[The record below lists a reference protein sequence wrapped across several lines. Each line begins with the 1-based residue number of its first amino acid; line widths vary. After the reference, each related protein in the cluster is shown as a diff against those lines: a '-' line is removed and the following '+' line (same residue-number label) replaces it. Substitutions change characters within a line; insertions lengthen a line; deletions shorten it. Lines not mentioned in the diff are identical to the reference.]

1 MNVPDNNRGITD
13 ARASS
18 VAAMIEMA
26 RQQQSPL
33 RRAQILAEAQPHLG
47 WALRSAVAECLD
59 SKHSWAE
66 IGTALSMPRE
76 TVYRQY
82 TAQGP
87 VVTARAIHSPKGT
100 SQVTNPD
107 AAEAIYAFQT
117 EDGHWWGPYDSLPEG
132 QYVTAA
138 LPFDPDPSTRNR
150 FAHQVLRVRIGQRD
164 DVSPHAAQVQL
175 ADGRPWR
182 ARVTNEIINLL
193 FEDGQTPT
201 RRAVKDLYYATSG
214 NPRIDPAFQH
224 AVNRAADAMGMTSSD
239 TALFTAVQAVIDTAP
254 DDRNLSG
261 PAGPALRRLKAV
273 LDEYQRWTQA
283 GQTP

>member
-1 MNVPDNNRGITD
+1 VTEAGNRGITD

-47 WALRSAVAECLD
+47 WALRSAVAECID
-59 SKHSWAE
+59 SKHTWAE
-66 IGTALSMPRE
+66 IGDAVGMPRE

-82 TAQGP
+82 MSQGP
-87 VVTARAIHSPKGT
+87 VVTARAVQSPKGQMV
-100 SQVTNPD
+100 SNPD

-117 EDGHWWGPYDSLPEG
+117 DDGHWWGPYDALPEG

-138 LPFDPDPSTRNR
+138 LPFDPDPRTQNR
-150 FAHQVLRVRIGQRD
+150 FAKQVLRVRIGQRD
-164 DVSPHAAQVQL
+164 DVSPHAAQVHL

-182 ARVTNEIINLL
+182 ARVTTEIINLL

-201 RRAVKDLYYATSG
+201 RRAVRDLYYATSG
-214 NPRIDPAFQH
+214 SPSVDPKFQQV
-224 AVNRAADAMGMTSSD
+224 VNRAADAMGMTTSD
-239 TALFTAVQAVIDTAP
+239 QAFFAAVRAVIDAAP
-254 DDRNLSG
+254 DDRNLGG
-261 PAGPALRRLKAV
+261 PAAPALRRLKAV
-273 LDEYQRWTQA
+273 LDEYERWTQV
-283 GQTP
+283 GQKP

>member
-1 MNVPDNNRGITD
+1 MIMSSNRGITD

-26 RQQQSPL
+26 RQQQHPL

-47 WALRSAVAECLD
+47 WALRAAIEECVD
-59 SKHSWAE
+59 NGNTWAE
-66 IGTALSMPRE
+66 IGTAVSMPRE

-82 TAQGP
+82 KADGP
-87 VVTARAIHSPKGT
+87 VVTARAVHSPKATG
-100 SQVTNPD
+100 QLVTNPD

-117 EDGHWWGPYDSLPEG
+117 EDGQWWGPYDALAEG
-132 QYVTAA
+132 QYVVAA
-138 LPFDPDPSTRNR
+138 LPFDPDPRTQNR
-150 FAHQVLRVRIGQRD
+150 FARQVLRVRIGQRE
-164 DVSPHAAQVQL
+164 DVSPHATQVQL

-201 RRAVKDLYYATSG
+201 RRAMRDLYYATSG
-214 NPRIDPAFQH
+214 NPRVNPAFQQV
-224 AVNRAADAMGMTSSD
+224 VNRAADAM
-239 TALFTAVQAVIDTAP
+239 TANDHTFFAAVQAVVAAAP
-254 DDRNLSG
+254 DDRNLG
-261 PAGPALRRLKAV
+261 GTAGPALRRLKAV
-273 LDEYQRWTQA
+273 VDEYKRWTRF